1 MGHRKIG
8 GASLL
13 KKISPYWSLLVG
25 LLAIVG
31 QVVTFYI
38 RFGRWNMDAFI
49 VDYLLIFLAG
59 TLGGWILIY
68 FMNRQS
74 SSDARFIVLL
84 AFLLASPIALFLMIA
99 GGLLGIPGILLLPQI
114 PWIFFAW
121 IGSFVGKR
129 LSRS

>member
-1 MGHRKIG
+1 M
-8 GASLL
+8 L
-13 KKISPYWSLLVG
+13 KKVSPYWSLLVG
-25 LLAIVG
+25 LLTIAG

-38 RFGRWNMDAFI
+38 RFGRWNTNVFI
-49 VDYLLIFLAG
+49 LDYLLIFLAG
-59 TLGGWILIY
+59 ALGGWILIY

-74 SSDARFIVLL
+74 SSDARFVVLF

-114 PWIFFAW
+114 PWALFVW

>member
-1 MGHRKIG
+1 M
-8 GASLL
+8 
-13 KKISPYWSLLVG
+13 KKVSPYWSLLVG

-38 RFGRWNMDAFI
+38 RFGRWNTDAFI

-59 TLGGWILIY
+59 ALGGWILIY

-99 GGLLGIPGILLLPQI
+99 GGLFGIPGILLLPQI
-114 PWIFFAW
+114 PWTFFVW

>member
-1 MGHRKIG
+1 
-8 GASLL
+8 LL
-13 KKISPYWSLLVG
+13 KKVSLYWSLLVG

-59 TLGGWILIY
+59 ALGGWILIY

-114 PWIFFAW
+114 PWTFFVW

-129 LSRS
+129 LSRN

>member
-1 MGHRKIG
+1 M
-8 GASLL
+8 
-13 KKISPYWSLLVG
+13 G
-25 LLAIVG
+25 LLAIAG
-31 QVVTFYI
+31 QVVMFYI
-38 RFGRWNMDAFI
+38 RFGRWNTDAFL

-59 TLGGWILIY
+59 VLGGWILIY

-74 SSDARFIVLL
+74 SSDARFVVLL
-84 AFLLASPIALFLMIA
+84 SFLLGSPLALFLMIA

-114 PWIFFAW
+114 PWVSFAW